1 MQEIINIPL
10 KNLTLLEKNPRK
22 ISKDQM
28 SKLENSLV
36 QDSSF
41 LWRRP
46 VLVNQVDDKL
56 IVYAGNQRVRAAK
69 KLKWKQI
76 PCIIDKDLSEDV
88 INRRVLQDNKTFGSF
103 DYDMLAN
110 EYEIDMLLD
119 VGFTLEELQIDLED
133 APLVGQ
139 DLEKKSCELCGHKL
153 KK

>member
-139 DLEKKSCELCGHKL
+139 DLEKKTCELCGHKL